1 MKSLIISII
10 LFCLTALSCHA
21 QSCRLFTTERE
32 LSSSMINQVYQDSK
46 GFIWIATEDGLNR
59 YDGAKFTIYKNNRQ
73 DTTSLVN
80 NYVRTLFEDSKGRLF
95 IGTLSGLQIYD
106 YEFENFRNIPILR
119 ENQTDLKP
127 SISSIIELKDGTILL
142 GTSGYGIHQLLPGEE
157 HTAPSIWSQKFAG
170 HVINHL
176 ITDQNGKIWI
186 ATENNGMIMM
196 DAHMEQK
203 QYGLGT
209 KNAYQMINCCCQDA
223 EGNIYAGTTGRGLF
237 MYDPQQDKFVS
248 VYSSHMRI
256 KTLLSDKTDRIYIG
270 IDGGGIKTYNTHLKQ
285 IKDATLDVIS
295 FDLNTSKVHSILKD
309 NNGNLW
315 LGIFQKGVA
324 FLPAQSNNFHYIG
337 HRSSL
342 YNNIGSNCITAI
354 SKDQKGTFYVGTD
367 NDGLYNLDAN
377 YNLIRHYKP
386 TDSPNAVPSTIMSL
400 YTDSKNNVWIG
411 SYLNGMSRF
420 NPQTGKCEYFPL
432 TDQSGNK
439 VERVY
444 CFAEDKDNYLW
455 IGTMGNGLYR
465 LNLKALSTN
474 KNFQPENL
482 EKLVTSSKYLANPW
496 INCLLYTHDGKLYI
510 GTFDGIGCIEPSN
523 IASSSTPE
531 KFIKGAVINTMYED
545 KGHLIWVGTT
555 DGLKAWNP
563 ATKEIKEYT
572 TSDGLPSNMISAIQQ
587 DLSGNLWISTNQ
599 GLAQYNAQAD
609 NFIAYRTSDELQNN
623 EFSRGASYMDYNG
636 ELIFGGTNGITYF
649 NPSEISTPCRKSQI
663 RITGFYLHNQSI
675 KKGSQSGIYNVIDT
689 AIFDAREFELCHK
702 DNAFTIEFATYDFST
717 PENYLYSMN
726 NSAWTSLKPGV
737 NQVSFS
743 ALPAG
748 TYTFKVKARN
758 YDTDSDIKTVI
769 FHIHPA
775 WYASGWAIFIYTL
788 IGIGI
793 IIFILLQIR
802 HRYQTRQ
809 EMLKHIHAEE
819 INEAKLQFFINISH
833 EIRTP
838 MTLILSPL
846 QKLIATDPDAGR
858 QKTYNLINR
867 NAERILNLVNQL
879 MDIRKIDKG
888 QMKLMFQE
896 VDLVKFINE
905 IEKYFSFQANSKH
918 ITLKVLSDNS
928 QLPAWIDPKN
938 FDKVILNLLSNAFK
952 FTPERGEITI
962 QIREGESSENP
973 LPLQHYIEIT
983 VEDNGIGINEN
994 EISHVFERFYQI
1006 RDNASQGNKGTGI
1019 GLHLTR
1025 SLVELHHGT
1034 IEAVNN
1040 IDKPGCRFI
1049 IRIPQGRNHL
1059 NDSEI
1064 IKEKQEALNHST
1076 SIAPQPVS
1084 QFTDEE
1090 PEKNG
1095 NYKSST
1101 ILIVE
1106 DNEEIRNYLSNELKT
1121 SFRILTA
1128 CNGKEAL
1135 EIIFQQNPHLIISDV
1150 MMPEM
1155 DGITLLQKIKQNIK
1169 INHLPVIL
1177 LTAKNQEED
1186 NLEGLSCGADAYIT
1200 KPFSIEIVRKT
1211 AENLI
1216 KTRSLLRNNFNGN
1229 QEQDARTVYI
1239 QSVSPDQK
1247 LMERVMKV
1255 INDNISN
1262 PNLNVEMIAAE
1273 AGISRVHLYRKLKEL
1288 TNQSTRELIRNIRL
1302 KQAAALLSSDKS
1314 YNISDV
1320 AFMVGYMSTTHFSN
1334 SFKEL
1339 YGITPIKYAEMHS
1352 KEQQATKEEVEQ
1364 STENNKI

>member
-1 MKSLIISII
+1 MKSQITSI
-10 LFCLTALSCHA
+10 LVLCLTTLFCHA

-95 IGTLSGLQIYD
+95 VGTLSGLQIYD
-106 YEFENFRNIPILR
+106 YECESFRKIPILR
-119 ENQTDLKP
+119 EDQTDLKP
-127 SISSIIELKDGTILL
+127 SISSIIELKNGTILL
-142 GTSGYGIHQLLPGEE
+142 GTSGYGIHQLLPGKE
-157 HTAPSIWSQKFAG
+157 HTTPSRWSNKFAG

-176 ITDQNGKIWI
+176 ISDRNGKIWI
-186 ATENNGMIMM
+186 ATENNGIITM
-196 DAHMEQK
+196 DERMEQK
-203 QYGLGT
+203 QYGLGSE
-209 KNAYQMINCCCQDA
+209 NAYQMINCCCEDA
-223 EGNIYAGTTGRGLF
+223 EGNIYAGTTGRGVF
-237 MYDPQQDKFVS
+237 MYNPKQDKFVS
-248 VYSSHMRI
+248 VYNTHMRI
-256 KTLLSDKTDRIYIG
+256 KTLLSNETDYIYIG
-270 IDGGGIKTYNTHLKQ
+270 IDGGGIKTYNTYLKQ
-285 IKDATLDVIS
+285 VNNANLDVIS
-295 FDLNTSKVHSILKD
+295 FNLNTSKVHSILKD

-354 SKDQKGTFYVGTD
+354 CKDQKGTFYIGTD
-367 NDGLYNLDAN
+367 NDGLYSLDAN
-377 YNLIRHYKP
+377 YKPIEHFKP
-386 TDSPNAVPSTIMSL
+386 TDSPHAVPSTIMTL
-400 YTDSKNNVWIG
+400 HTDSKNNIWIG

-420 NPQTGKCEYFPL
+420 NPQTGKCEYFPF
-432 TDQSGNK
+432 TDQRGNS

-444 CFAEDKDNYLW
+444 CFAEDKDNHLW

-465 LNLKALSTN
+465 LDLNALSTN
-474 KNFQPENL
+474 SNIKPQNIEDLATNANN
-482 EKLVTSSKYLANPW
+482 LANPW
-496 INCLLYTHDGKLYI
+496 INCLLYTHDEKLYI
-510 GTFDGIGCIEPSN
+510 GTFDGIGCIDPN
-523 IASSSTPE
+523 NLTSSSTPE
-531 KFIKGAVINTMYED
+531 KFIKGTVISALYED
-545 KGHLIWVGTT
+545 KDHYIWVGTT
-555 DGLKAWNP
+555 DGLKIWNP
-563 ATKEIKEYT
+563 QTKEIREYT
-572 TSDGLPSNMISAIQQ
+572 TLNGLPSNMISAIQQ
-587 DLSGNLWISTNQ
+587 DLSGNLWVSTNH

-609 NFIAYRTSDELQNN
+609 NFIAYRISEGLQNN
-623 EFSRGASYMDYNG
+623 EFTRGASYMDYDG

-649 NPSEISTPCRKSQI
+649 NPTEISTPCRKPQI

-675 KKGSQSGIYNVIDT
+675 KKGSRSGNYQIIDT
-689 AIFDAREFELCHK
+689 AIFNAQKFNLCHK

-743 ALPAG
+743 DLPAG

-769 FHIHPA
+769 FQIHPA
-775 WYASGWAIFIYTL
+775 WYASVWAIFIYIL

-846 QKLIATDPDAGR
+846 QKLMATDSDTGR

-896 VDLVKFINE
+896 VDLIKFIND
-905 IEKYFSFQANSKH
+905 IEEYFFFQANSKH
-918 ITLKVLSDNS
+918 ITLKVLSEDS
-928 QLPAWIDPKN
+928 QLHAWIDPKN
-938 FDKVILNLLSNAFK
+938 FDKVILNLLSNSFK
-952 FTPERGEITI
+952 FTPEQGEITI
-962 QIREGESSENP
+962 QIRKGESLENP
-973 LPLQHYIEIT
+973 LPLQHYIEII

-994 EISHVFERFYQI
+994 EIAHVFERFYQI
-1006 RDNASQGNKGTGI
+1006 RDNVPQTNKGTGI
-1019 GLHLTR
+1019 GLHLTH

-1034 IEAVNN
+1034 IEVANN
-1040 IDKPGCRFI
+1040 INKPGCRFI
-1049 IRIPQGRNHL
+1049 IRIPQGREHL
-1059 NDSEI
+1059 NENEI
-1064 IKEKQEALNHST
+1064 IKEKHSAANNNLTITPKPTSQPIEEVPGKSGNH
-1076 SIAPQPVS
+1076 
-1084 QFTDEE
+1084 
-1090 PEKNG
+1090 
-1095 NYKSST
+1095 KSNI

-1106 DNEEIRNYLSNELKT
+1106 DDEEIRNYLSNELKT
-1121 SFRILTA
+1121 SFRVFTA

-1135 EIIFQQNPHLIISDV
+1135 EIIFQQNPNLVISDV

-1216 KTRSLLRNNFNGN
+1216 KNRSLLRNNFNGN
-1229 QEQDARTVYI
+1229 QEQDARTAYI

-1247 LMERVMKV
+1247 LMEKVMKV

-1302 KQAAALLSSDKS
+1302 KQAAVLLSSDKS

-1339 YGITPIKYAEMHS
+1339 YGITPIKYAEIHN
-1352 KEQQATKEEVEQ
+1352 KEQQINKEL
-1364 STENNKI
+1364 K